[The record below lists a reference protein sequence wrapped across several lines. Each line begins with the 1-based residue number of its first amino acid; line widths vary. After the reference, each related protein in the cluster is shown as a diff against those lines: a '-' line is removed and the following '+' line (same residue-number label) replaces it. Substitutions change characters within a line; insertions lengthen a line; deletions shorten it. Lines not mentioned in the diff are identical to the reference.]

1 MGHFILQLLIL
12 SIFSWHQWL
21 SKPVDIPSAQ
31 GESEHACVV
40 LVIDN
45 SGSMKSNDPSFLRN
59 TGARLLIALL
69 DEGDSIGVI
78 QFSDRPTRLTPQILQ
93 ISSQA
98 DKKQLL
104 NQLQNHPP
112 DGATDLLRAIS
123 DAADLFSESQCS
135 NRFIILLSDGQPE
148 LPGGVPAG
156 YTDLAIE
163 TARKANAQIIAI
175 ALTTA
180 AESEF
185 MFRLSACT
193 DPPGV
198 VIPAHS
204 ASDLLDAYL
213 QAIARLKDRTLIGSG
228 SNSAPGT
235 IFLPIEPGFAQYIQ
249 QITFV
254 TSKPAGV
261 SAELSD
267 PDQKVLSPS
276 DPRTVFS
283 VTGDPQ
289 FMIYTLNSPPPGEW
303 YFTFTGQGN
312 AQARAILRSRLRIHI
327 LQPPTFWPL
336 NEPMLLTASIVEEGP
351 TGELATLIG
360 EGSLSA
366 EVLRPDGSRDLI
378 DRLYDDGSH
387 GDLHASDGIFTS
399 RYPNTDLAGSYQIQ
413 VRGYKGVIPLAQAAF
428 SQASAFPQIVISQPN
443 AALLQ
448 IRGEPVHIEAYLE
461 GGTPPQFDQGSLAA
475 RITQPDGKREIIS
488 LAQTA
493 GIFTGQ
499 FSPEQDGAYQIE
511 VYTEGAW
518 YKGIPYSTRALQKI
532 QIQRIPSITISP
544 DHLELGQ
551 ILAQEL
557 TNGITRSLEVT
568 STSAHPETLTT
579 QAAGLPEGVKV
590 SALPTQI
597 AQGSS
602 AMIITISGQVTPGKY
617 HGTLLLS
624 AVEGID
630 LPVREIPISFEVS
643 SPDIVPTEKP
653 LLTTLKRLALPITGA
668 FTVLLAG
675 LIALRSYL
683 LARPHPWGVLQSVA
697 SDSQLP
703 TAIHLAAARRN
714 RYTARVT
721 IGSDARSDIHITGE
735 KMTPHHAVIKAVR
748 IAIVEKTGRPPRFIA
763 IQKLVNV
770 IENTGPGTV
779 AVDHQNVAFG
789 QQSPPLR
796 PGIHIRIGNNEFVY
810 RD

>member
-1 MGHFILQLLIL
+1 MGHIILQLMIL
-12 SIFSWHQWL
+12 SIFSWSQWL
-21 SKPVDIPSAQ
+21 SVPVDMPSAQ

-78 QFSDRPTRLTPQILQ
+78 EFSDRPTRLTPHILQ
-93 ISSQA
+93 INSQA

-104 NQLQNHPP
+104 DQLENHPP

-123 DAADLFSESQCS
+123 DAADLFNESKCS
-135 NRFIILLSDGQPE
+135 NRYIILLSDGQPE

-156 YTDLAIE
+156 YTDQAMD
-163 TARKANAQIIAI
+163 TVRKANAQIIAI

-185 MFRLSACT
+185 MFRLSNCS
-193 DPPGV
+193 DPPGA

-213 QAIARLKDRTLIGSG
+213 QAIARLKDRTVIGSG
-228 SNSAPGT
+228 SNSAPDA
-235 IFLPIEPGFAQYIQ
+235 ISFPIEPGFAQYIQ

-254 TSKPAGV
+254 LSKPAEV

-267 PDQKVLSPS
+267 PDQRALSPS

-289 FMIYTLNSPPPGEW
+289 FMIYTLNSPPPGQW
-303 YFTFTGQGN
+303 HIAFTGQGN
-312 AQARAILRSRLRIHI
+312 VQARAILRSRLRIRI

-387 GDLHASDGIFTS
+387 GDLRASDGIFTN
-399 RYPNTDLAGSYQIQ
+399 RYPKTDLAGRYEIQ
-413 VRGYKGVIPLAQAAF
+413 VRGYKGVVPLAQTAF
-428 SQASAFPQIVISQPN
+428 SQIVLFPQIVIDQPN
-443 AALLQ
+443 AVLLQ
-448 IRGEPVHIEAYLE
+448 IRGKPVPIEAHLE
-461 GGTPPQFDQGSLAA
+461 GGSPPQFDQGTLAA
-475 RITQPDGKREIIS
+475 RITRPDGKYKTIS

-499 FSPEQDGAYQIE
+499 FSPEQDGVYQIE
-511 VYTEGAW
+511 VYAEETR
-518 YKGIPYSTRALQKI
+518 YKGIPYSTRALRKI

-551 ILAQEL
+551 IQAQEL
-557 TNGITRSLEVT
+557 TDGITRSLEVT
-568 STSAHPETLTT
+568 STSAHPETLTL
-579 QAAGLPEGVKV
+579 QAAGLAEGLKV
-590 SALPTQI
+590 TVLPAQI
-597 AQGSS
+597 KQGSS
-602 AMIITISGQVTPGKY
+602 AIFITISGQLTPGKY

-624 AVEGID
+624 SAEGID

-643 SPDIVPTEKP
+643 SPDVVPTEKP
-653 LLTTLKRLALPITGA
+653 LVTTLKRLAVPIAGT
-668 FTVLLAG
+668 FMVLLAG
-675 LIALRSYL
+675 LITLRSYL
-683 LARPHPWGVLQSVA
+683 LARPHPWGVLQPVT
-697 SDSQLP
+697 SDSRFP
-703 TAIHLAAARRN
+703 TGIHLAAARRN
-714 RYTARVT
+714 RYAARVT
-721 IGSDARSDIHITGE
+721 IGSNARSDIRINGE

-748 IAIVEKTGRPPRFIA
+748 ISVVEKTGRPPRFIP

-770 IENTGPGTV
+770 IENTGPGAV
-779 AVDHQNVAFG
+779 VVDHQNVAFG
-789 QQSPPLR
+789 QQSLPLR
-796 PGIHIRIGNNEFVY
+796 PGIHIRIGNDEFVY